1 MNSEL
6 PKEFDLGLEK
16 IPFELR
22 AYCWEICQKD
32 FENPW
37 NAFQEAVMQIH
48 YGGASSEAEALR
60 LFCAEQIRT
69 RTFFFDDLAPSLLAQ
84 KLSQEIQ
91 TSFQNN
97 ARPISAEGDAEKQTV
112 EILHYYFPDVLSLK
126 NFELALSG
134 KMDNIQTL
142 AEEEALTQSAQEA
155 QDDHMLANA
164 ELNQR
169 KMENVQKENIQSIP
183 EDQASLD
190 RLSRLSQKI
199 SAASQQLEGISQTQE
214 SELNSST
221 HDQITQIDSHFPS
234 KENSEKPV
242 QLKPEEIDNQPVDNH
257 QTRDTKNQLESLQ
270 ERPKLKAY
278 LESVSRGDNS
288 GVDLPNRIK
297 EILDRYYSSHT
308 GK

>member
-48 YGGASSEAEALR
+48 YGGVSSEAEALR

-97 ARPISAEGDAEKQTV
+97 ARPISAEDDAEKQTV

-134 KMDNIQTL
+134 KMDNMQTL

-169 KMENVQKENIQSIP
+169 KMENVQSIP

-214 SELNSST
+214 SESNTFT

-234 KENSEKPV
+234 EGNLEKPV
-242 QLKPEEIDNQPVDNH
+242 QLKHEEIHNQPVDNY
-257 QTRDTKNQLESLQ
+257 QTRDIKNQLESLQ
-270 ERPKLKAY
+270 ERPKIKAY
-278 LESVSRGDNS
+278 LESVSRGGNA
-288 GVDLPNRIK
+288 GIDLPNRIK

>member
-22 AYCWEICQKD
+22 AYCWEIGQKD

-48 YGGASSEAEALR
+48 YGGVSSEAEALR

-112 EILHYYFPDVLSLK
+112 EILNYYFPDVLSLK

-134 KMDNIQTL
+134 KMDNMQTL
-142 AEEEALTQSAQEA
+142 SEEEALTQSAQEA
-155 QDDHMLANA
+155 HMLANA
-164 ELNQR
+164 ELNQG
-169 KMENVQKENIQSIP
+169 KMENVQSIP

-214 SELNSST
+214 SELNTST
-221 HDQITQIDSHFPS
+221 HDQITQIDSHFS
-234 KENSEKPV
+234 SEENLEKPV
-242 QLKPEEIDNQPVDNH
+242 QLKPEEIHNQLVDNY
-257 QTRDTKNQLESLQ
+257 QTHDTKNKLESLQ
-270 ERPKLKAY
+270 ERPKIKAY
-278 LESVSRGDNS
+278 LESVSRGHNS